1 MGRSWTRG
9 AKITRHVAGPY
20 NSQLLSPWKNES
32 AAGWWAA
39 GTLWRQRLYD
49 NGTGEYSPVTDFLSD
64 DDSSLDFHDS
74 HLFQGLVL

>member
-1 MGRSWTRG
+1 MASTD
-9 AKITRHVAGPY
+9 
-20 NSQLLSPWKNES
+20 
-32 AAGWWAA
+32 
-39 GTLWRQRLYD
+39 YD